1 MTARSEI
8 RIEPISA
15 GHIEGFH
22 KALDTVAREREYLS
36 LLEAFPL
43 EETRAFVFGMIKGG
57 NPQFVALADGKVV
70 GWCDISRHAFPSHA
84 HTGRLGMGIIPAYR
98 GQGVGRRL
106 IDATLRASRD
116 VGIERVELSVHADNS
131 RAIALYEKVGFVREG
146 LARKS
151 FHIDGRYKDA
161 IHMAFFHE

>member
-43 EETRAFVFGMIKGG
+43 EETRAFVLGMIKGG